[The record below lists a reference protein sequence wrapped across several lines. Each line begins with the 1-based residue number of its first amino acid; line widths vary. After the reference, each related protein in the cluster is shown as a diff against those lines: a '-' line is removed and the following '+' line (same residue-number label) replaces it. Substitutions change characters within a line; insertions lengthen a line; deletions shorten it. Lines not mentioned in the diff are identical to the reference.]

1 VRVLITGV
9 GGFAGSHLAD
19 YCLTRTGVEVVGTV
33 RSVGRLGNAAH
44 LEERCR
50 FVAVDV
56 RDTPSVDAALRD
68 SRPDVV
74 FHLAAQASVAAS
86 FEDPV
91 GTLTDNAVGQL
102 NMIRA
107 VLEHCAAARVLVVG
121 SAYEYGLVR
130 PDENPID
137 ESVPLRPMDP
147 YAVSKVTQDLFGYQY
162 ALSHRLQAVRV
173 RAFNHTGP
181 RQSTEFVASRFAR
194 LIAEIEAGQ
203 REPVLTVGN
212 LAAVRDF
219 TDVRDV
225 VRAYFLAATKGQPGE
240 VYNVGSGTPRSI
252 QDVLDILIG
261 LSRVPVTVT
270 EDPAL
275 LRPLDVPALVCNA
288 TKLHHHTGWAPEIPL
303 DRTLS
308 DLLDHWRSGVQGKE
322 PPAGPGGARKTN

>member
-1 VRVLITGV
+1 MRVLITGV

-19 YCLTRTGVEVVGTV
+19 HCLTLPGVEVAGTL
-33 RSVGRLGNAAH
+33 RSVDRLGNAAH
-44 LEERCR
+44 LAGRSAFIAADLRHAAGVEA
-50 FVAVDV
+50 AV
-56 RDTPSVDAALRD
+56 REC
-68 SRPDVV
+68 RPDVV

-86 FEDPV
+86 FEDPI
-91 GTLTDNAVGQL
+91 GTLMDNAVGQL
-102 NMIRA
+102 NVIRA
-107 VLEHCAAARVLVVG
+107 VLAHAPAARLLVVG

-130 PDENPID
+130 PEENPID

-162 ALSHRLQAVRV
+162 TLSHRLQAVRV

-194 LIAEIEAGQ
+194 LVAEIEAGQ

-240 VYNVGSGTPRSI
+240 VYNVGSGVPRSI
-252 QDVLDILIG
+252 QEILDILTG
-261 LSRVPVTVT
+261 LSRVSVTVS
-270 EDPAL
+270 EDPTL
-275 LRPLDVPALVCNA
+275 LRPLDVPTLVCDA
-288 TKLHHHTGWAPEIPL
+288 TRLRQHTGWTPHIPL

-308 DLLDHWRSGVQGKE
+308 DLLDHWRSAVRA
-322 PPAGPGGARKTN
+322 PSTR

>member
-1 VRVLITGV
+1 MRVLITGV

-19 YCLTRTGVEVVGTV
+19 YCLTRPGVDVFGTV
-33 RSVGRLGNAAH
+33 RRLERLGNAAP
-44 LEERCR
+44 LQGRCT
-50 FVAVDV
+50 FVASDM
-56 RDTPSVDAALRD
+56 RDMATVVAAVQ
-68 SRPDVV
+68 SCRPDVV

-86 FEDPV
+86 FEDPA
-91 GTLTDNAVGQL
+91 GTLMDNAVGQL
-102 NMIRA
+102 NVIRA
-107 VLEHCAAARVLVVG
+107 VLEHAPAARVLVAG

-130 PDENPID
+130 PEENPID

-212 LAAVRDF
+212 LTAIRDF

-240 VYNVGSGTPRSI
+240 VYNVGSGTPRTI
-252 QDVLDILIG
+252 QEILDTLVATC
-261 LSRVPVTVT
+261 RVRVTVQ

-275 LRPLDVPALVCNA
+275 LRPLDVPTLICNA
-288 TKLHHHTGWAPEIPL
+288 AKLHQHTGWTPELPL

-308 DLLDHWRSGVQGKE
+308 DLLDYWRDE
-322 PPAGPGGARKTN
+322 RNRTTRIPRI

>member
-1 VRVLITGV
+1 MRVLITGV
-9 GGFAGSHLAD
+9 SGFAGSHLAD
-19 YCLTRTGVEVVGTV
+19 YCLSLTGVEVFGTV
-33 RSVGRLGNAAH
+33 RDRARLGNAAH
-44 LEERCR
+44 LAEHCTLLASDMRDRPTVEE
-50 FVAVDV
+50 AV
-56 RDTPSVDAALRD
+56 RRSQPDA
-68 SRPDVV
+68 V
-74 FHLAAQASVAAS
+74 FHLAAQASVTAS

-91 GTLTDNAVGQL
+91 GTLMDNAVGQL
-102 NMIRA
+102 NVIQS
-107 VLEHCAAARVLVVG
+107 VLALTPAARLLVAG

-130 PDENPID
+130 PEENPID

-181 RQSTEFVASRFAR
+181 RQSTEFVASRFAK
-194 LIAEIEAGQ
+194 LIAEIEAGA

-240 VYNVGSGTPRSI
+240 VYNIGSGTGRTI
-252 QDVLDILIG
+252 QEILDTLIG
-261 LSRVPVTVT
+261 LSRVPVRVQ

-275 LRPLDVPALVCNA
+275 LRPVDVPTLICNA
-288 TKLHHHTGWAPEIPL
+288 TKLHHHTGWTPTL
-303 DRTLS
+303 DLSRTLT
-308 DLLDHWRSGVQGKE
+308 DLLDHWRSV
-322 PPAGPGGARKTN
+322 PR

>member
-1 VRVLITGV
+1 MRVLITGV

-19 YCLTRTGVEVVGTV
+19 YCLTLPGVDLFGTV
-33 RSVGRLGNAAH
+33 RSTERLGNAAH
-44 LEERCR
+44 LQGRCTFLPGDMRERASV
-50 FVAVDV
+50 FAAVQ
-56 RDTPSVDAALRD
+56 SC
-68 SRPDVV
+68 RPDVV
-74 FHLAAQASVAAS
+74 FHLAAQASAAAA
-86 FEDPV
+86 FKDPV
-91 GTLTDNAVGQL
+91 GTLMDNAVGQL
-102 NMIRA
+102 NVIGA
-107 VLEHCAAARVLVVG
+107 VLEHVPAARLLVVG

-194 LIAEIEAGQ
+194 LIAESEAGQ

-240 VYNVGSGTPRSI
+240 VYNVGSGAPRTI
-252 QDVLDILIG
+252 QEVLDMLVG
-261 LSRVPVTVT
+261 LSRVPVTVQ
-270 EDPAL
+270 EDPEL
-275 LRPLDVPALVCNA
+275 FRPVDVPTLVCNA
-288 TKLHHHTGWAPEIPL
+288 TKLHRHTGWTPELPL
-303 DRTLS
+303 DRTLA
-308 DLLDHWRSGVQGKE
+308 DLLDYWRDE
-322 PPAGPGGARKTN
+322 RNRTTAIPRI

>member
-1 VRVLITGV
+1 MRVLITGV
-9 GGFAGSHLAD
+9 SGFAGSHLAD
-19 YCLTRTGVEVVGTV
+19 YCLTRSGVEVFGTV
-33 RSVGRLGNAAH
+33 RSVERLGNASH
-44 LEERCR
+44 LSGTCA
-50 FVAVDV
+50 FLPTDV
-56 RDTPSVDAALRD
+56 RDAAGVEAAIGS

-74 FHLAAQASVAAS
+74 FHLAAQASVATS

-91 GTLTDNAVGQL
+91 GTLMDNAVGQI
-102 NMIRA
+102 NVIRA
-107 VLEHCAAARVLVVG
+107 VLEHAPAARVLVVG

-130 PDENPID
+130 PEENPID

-194 LIAEIEAGQ
+194 LLAEIEAGE
-203 REPVLTVGN
+203 REALLTVGN

-240 VYNVGSGTPRSI
+240 VYNVGSGGSQTI
-252 QDVLDILIG
+252 QELLDVLVG
-261 LSRVPVTVT
+261 LCRVPVSVT

-288 TKLHHHTGWAPEIPL
+288 SKLRQHTGWSPEIPL

-308 DLLDHWRSGVQGKE
+308 DLLDYWRDGRNRSA
-322 PPAGPGGARKTN
+322 PIPRT